1 MRLDLHYTDGTTR
14 RVTVLDHR
22 KLTLGDWRRLTPM
35 VEEDILDA
43 TYARVSIF
51 TGIPV
56 DELSARVSVKG
67 IGQIM
72 EVVWGELGKAI
83 ALSGAFKADMAGTDD
98 VPKPPRRIIIGGKKY
113 RVPHDVEVECTFGQF
128 VDWEAWRAPEH
139 EADLCAEA
147 LAFMLVEEGKQYG
160 GTDAA
165 KVEAM
170 RSATIADAF
179 SMCVFFFARSPEF
192 QRVTAL
198 RYQAFHTRIQQAH
211 TRTAKSS
218 AHDIEVSEH

>member
-1 MRLDLHYTDGTTR
+1 M
-14 RVTVLDHR
+14 
-22 KLTLGDWRRLTPM
+22 
-35 VEEDILDA
+35 
-43 TYARVSIF
+43 
-51 TGIPV
+51 
-56 DELSARVSVKG
+56 DELSAKVSVKG
-67 IGQIM
+67 IGRIM

-113 RVPHDVEVECTFGQF
+113 RVPHDVEIECTFGQF

-179 SMCVFFFARSPEF
+179 AMCVFFFARSPEF